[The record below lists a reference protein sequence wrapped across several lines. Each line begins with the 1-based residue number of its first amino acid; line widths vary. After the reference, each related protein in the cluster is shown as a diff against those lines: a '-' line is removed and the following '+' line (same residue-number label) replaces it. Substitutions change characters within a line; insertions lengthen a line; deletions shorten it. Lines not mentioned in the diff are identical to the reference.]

1 VELKEERRQNEN
13 IKMPAVNLNSV
24 RNILLALQENWFQSG
39 DQQAIQCAHLLKSAL
54 SEENT
59 EVPHLA
65 RCSPPSGLCLEG
77 QDKDDQ
83 ALFQTMYFC
92 WHGLG
97 WTIADHFKLA
107 PELDHKIKEAR
118 LVGPQNA
125 PIKSDKIDVKISY
138 VSPNTLVPRHSEEA
152 AEMLQILEGDG
163 IQIGLAVDDWL
174 QEKKYNFFPPTHPKV
189 VKTAEK
195 HFVAISVHYGKL
207 DGKLWLNDDE
217 SGTHT
222 VQYIGDKCGGNTECV
237 EKYFDQVCKDYE
249 GAMRF
254 WGYCMPEL
262 VSSALIQHGN
272 LKPSKDVKIIDLGCG
287 TGEIGQA
294 LHKKGFTTLSG
305 ADISEGMIEIAEQK
319 GVYTTIKKAN
329 LLQQLPFEE
338 GSFDCA
344 ISSAVTTYLDPSALN
359 QWVPIIKKGGLLCVV
374 HKASVWPKW
383 VKEQEKLE
391 ENGTWKQ
398 VYCTKDPL
406 PFLPSLAG
414 EGTNKARIYI
424 YQKL

>member
-1 VELKEERRQNEN
+1 
-13 IKMPAVNLNSV
+13 MPDVNFNSV

-39 DQQAIQCAHLLKSAL
+39 DQHAVQCAHLLKSAL

-77 QDKDDQ
+77 KDKDDQ
-83 ALFQTMYFC
+83 ALFQTLYFC

-118 LVGPQNA
+118 LVGPKNA

-152 AEMLQILEGDG
+152 AEMLQILEGDE

-174 QEKKYNFFPPTHPKV
+174 EEQKYNFFPPTHPKV

-207 DGKLWLNDDE
+207 DGKLWLNDEEYTVD
-217 SGTHT
+217 T
-222 VQYIGDKCGGNTECV
+222 VQYIGDKECNTECV
-237 EKYFDQVCKDYE
+237 EQYFDKVCKDYE
-249 GAMRF
+249 SAMRL

-272 LKPSKDVKIIDLGCG
+272 LKPSNDVKIIDLGCG

-294 LHKKGFTTLSG
+294 LHKKGFTALSG

-319 GVYTTIKKAN
+319 GVYSTIKKAN

-338 GSFDCA
+338 ESFDCA

-359 QWVPIIKKGGLLCVV
+359 QWVPILKKGGLLCVV

-383 VKEQEKLE
+383 IKEQDKLE

-398 VYCTKDPL
+398 VYCSKDPL

>member
-1 VELKEERRQNEN
+1 
-13 IKMPAVNLNSV
+13 
-24 RNILLALQENWFQSG
+24 
-39 DQQAIQCAHLLKSAL
+39 
-54 SEENT
+54 
-59 EVPHLA
+59 
-65 RCSPPSGLCLEG
+65 
-77 QDKDDQ
+77 
-83 ALFQTMYFC
+83 
-92 WHGLG
+92 LG

-118 LVGPQNA
+118 LVGPKNA

-152 AEMLQILEGDG
+152 AEMLQILEGDE

-174 QEKKYNFFPPTHPKV
+174 QEQKYNFFPPTHPKV

-207 DGKLWLNDDE
+207 DGNLWLNDEECAD
-217 SGTHT
+217 T
-222 VQYIGDKCGGNTECV
+222 VQYIGDKE
-237 EKYFDQVCKDYE
+237 CKDYE
-249 GAMRF
+249 SAMRL

-262 VSSALIQHGN
+262 VSSALIEHGN
-272 LKPSKDVKIIDLGCG
+272 LKPSKDVNIIDLGCG

-319 GVYTTIKKAN
+319 GVYSTLKKAN
-329 LLQQLPFEE
+329 LLHQLPFEDE
-338 GSFDCA
+338 SFDCA

-383 VKEQEKLE
+383 IKEQEKLE
-391 ENGTWKQ
+391 ENGTWEQ
-398 VYCTKDPL
+398 VFCSKDPL
-406 PFLPSLAG
+406 PFLPSLG
-414 EGTNKARIYI
+414 EEGTNKARIYI
-424 YQKL
+424 YKKL